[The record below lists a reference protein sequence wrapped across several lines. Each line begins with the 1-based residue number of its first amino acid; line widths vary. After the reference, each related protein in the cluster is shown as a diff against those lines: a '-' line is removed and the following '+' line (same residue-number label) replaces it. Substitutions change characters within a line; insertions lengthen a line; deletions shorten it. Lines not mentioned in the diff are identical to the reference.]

1 MIQGI
6 NLDLIKMVNKPTD
19 NTISKGTKEDK
30 SFKSVLDNEKNAIP
44 KKDVNE
50 VVDVMDEEVEEI
62 PENLMEQLSLII
74 SLLPSIVER
83 IQNDNNVPEVLLSN
97 INESINIE
105 NVVESINNT
114 FIKETNLFIDLGENL
129 IVNDKNN
136 LNDIQSILN
145 EFVRVLDED
154 VMPNLDN
161 KILQEDLSK
170 LKNEVEV
177 FNNILVSNI
186 TTLDEKSVVGLKNII
201 KEKINTDESSS
212 NTLVGKEIEDEVKTI
227 PVVEEE
233 ASDNSSEWSK
243 KSFDNEEKV
252 LNSILNDG
260 EDKKVTTKF
269 TLMNNN
275 VSSSNVE
282 KVEAPKVI
290 NRANM
295 VEDIVKS
302 VKYMDSNNIK
312 ELVVRINPKD
322 LGEVAIRVVQ
332 EDGIMKANLKASSKE
347 TYSILSQNL
356 GDIKRYLGEQNIK
369 IQQVDISLYED
380 TTYFKEDFQGQAFN
394 QERRESQSSN
404 KQMEVSSSLI
414 EEEFEENEVD
424 MLSNIN
430 ILA

>member
-19 NTISKGTKEDK
+19 NTLPKDVKEDK
-30 SFKSVLDNEKNAIP
+30 SFKSVLDNEKNNIT
-44 KKDVNE
+44 KKDVDE
-50 VVDVMDEEVEEI
+50 VIDVMDEEVEEI

-74 SLLPSIVER
+74 SLLPSIVEKL
-83 IQNDNNVPEVLLSN
+83 P
-97 INESINIE
+97 NESINSE
-105 NVVESINNT
+105 KVVESINNT
-114 FIKETNLFIDLGENL
+114 FIKETDFVIDLGENL

-136 LNDIQSILN
+136 LKDIQSILN

-154 VMPNLDN
+154 IMPNLDN
-161 KILQEDLSK
+161 QVLKEDLSK
-170 LKNEVEV
+170 FENEIEV
-177 FNNILVSNI
+177 FNNILSSNI
-186 TTLDEKSVVGLKNII
+186 PNSDEKSVVGLKSII
-201 KEKINTDESSS
+201 KEKINVAESNS
-212 NTLVGKEIEDEVKTI
+212 NIVVDKEIEDEVTHI

-233 ASDNSSEWSK
+233 ASDNGSEFSK

-252 LNSILNDG
+252 LNSIINDG

-269 TLMNNN
+269 TLMSNNI
-275 VSSSNVE
+275 SSSNVE
-282 KVEAPKVI
+282 KVEVPKVI

-302 VKYMDSNNIK
+302 VKYMTSNNIK

-322 LGEVAIRVVQ
+322 LGEVAIRIVQ

-380 TTYFKEDFQGQAFN
+380 TTYFKEEFQGQAFN
-394 QERRESQSSN
+394 QDRREKQPFN
-404 KQMEVSSSLI
+404 KEIEVNSSLI
-414 EEEFEENEVD
+414 EDEFEENEVD

-430 ILA
+430 MLA

>member
-1 MIQGI
+1 M
-6 NLDLIKMVNKPTD
+6 
-19 NTISKGTKEDK
+19 
-30 SFKSVLDNEKNAIP
+30 
-44 KKDVNE
+44 
-50 VVDVMDEEVEEI
+50 
-62 PENLMEQLSLII
+62 
-74 SLLPSIVER
+74 
-83 IQNDNNVPEVLLSN
+83 
-97 INESINIE
+97 
-105 NVVESINNT
+105 ESINNT

-161 KILQEDLSK
+161 KVLQEDLSK

-233 ASDNSSEWSK
+233 VSDNSSEWSK

-269 TLMNNN
+269 TLINNSI
-275 VSSSNVE
+275 SSRNIE
-282 KVEAPKVI
+282 KVDAPKVI

>member
-19 NTISKGTKEDK
+19 NTLPKDVKEDK
-30 SFKSVLDNEKNAIP
+30 SFKSVLDNEKNNIT
-44 KKDVNE
+44 KKDVDE
-50 VVDVMDEEVEEI
+50 VIDVMDEEVEEI

-74 SLLPSIVER
+74 SLLPSIVEKL
-83 IQNDNNVPEVLLSN
+83 P
-97 INESINIE
+97 NESINLE
-105 NVVESINNT
+105 KVVESINNT
-114 FIKETNLFIDLGENL
+114 FIKETDFVIDLGENL

-136 LNDIQSILN
+136 LKDIQSILN

-154 VMPNLDN
+154 IMPNLDN
-161 KILQEDLSK
+161 QVLKEDLSK
-170 LKNEVEV
+170 LENEIEV
-177 FNNILVSNI
+177 FNNILSSNI
-186 TTLDEKSVVGLKNII
+186 PNSDEKSVVGLKSII
-201 KEKINTDESSS
+201 KEKINVAESNS
-212 NTLVGKEIEDEVKTI
+212 NIVVDKEIEDEVTHI

-233 ASDNSSEWSK
+233 ASDNGSEFSK

-252 LNSILNDG
+252 LNSIINDG

-269 TLMNNN
+269 TLMSNNI
-275 VSSSNVE
+275 SSSNVE
-282 KVEAPKVI
+282 KVEVPKVI
-290 NRANM
+290 NRGNM
-295 VEDIVKS
+295 VEDIIKS
-302 VKYMDSNNIK
+302 VKYMTSNNIK

-322 LGEVAIRVVQ
+322 LGEVAIRIVQ

-380 TTYFKEDFQGQAFN
+380 TTYFKEEFQGQAFN
-394 QERRESQSSN
+394 QDRREKQPFN
-404 KQMEVSSSLI
+404 KEIEVNSSLI
-414 EEEFEENEVD
+414 EDEFEENEVD

-430 ILA
+430 MLA

>member
-19 NTISKGTKEDK
+19 NTISKGAKEDK
-30 SFKSVLDNEKNAIP
+30 SFKSVLDNEKNTIP
-44 KKDVNE
+44 KKEVNE
-50 VVDVMDEEVEEI
+50 VVDVIDEEVEEI

-74 SLLPSIVER
+74 SLLPSIVEK
-83 IQNDNNVPEVLLSN
+83 VPNEP
-97 INESINIE
+97 INLE

-114 FIKETNLFIDLGENL
+114 FIKETNLFIDLEKGLE
-129 IVNDKNN
+129 VSEKNN
-136 LNDIQSILN
+136 FKDIQSILN
-145 EFVRVLDED
+145 EFVRVLDEE

-161 KILQEDLSK
+161 QVLQEDVSR

-177 FNNILVSNI
+177 FNNILSSNI
-186 TTLDEKSVVGLKNII
+186 PTLDEKSVVGLKNII
-201 KEKINTDESSS
+201 KEKINTDENNS
-212 NTLVGKEIEDEVKTI
+212 NILVGKEIKEEVSPI
-227 PVVEEE
+227 PVMGEEI
-233 ASDNSSEWSK
+233 SGNSSEWSK
-243 KSFDNEEKV
+243 ESFDNEEKV
-252 LNSILNDG
+252 LHSILNDG
-260 EDKKVTTKF
+260 EDNKVTTKF

-275 VSSSNVE
+275 ISSRNIE
-282 KVEAPKVI
+282 KVDAPKVI

-302 VKYMDSNNIK
+302 VKYMNSNNIK

-322 LGEVAIRVVQ
+322 LGEVAIRVIQ

-380 TTYFKEDFQGQAFN
+380 TTYFKEEFQGQAFN
-394 QERRESQSSN
+394 QERRENQSAN
-404 KQMEVSSSLI
+404 KQIEVNSSLI

-430 ILA
+430 MLA

>member
-19 NTISKGTKEDK
+19 NTLPKDVKEDK
-30 SFKSVLDNEKNAIP
+30 SFKSVLDNEKNNIT
-44 KKDVNE
+44 KKDVDE
-50 VVDVMDEEVEEI
+50 VIDVMDEEVEEI

-74 SLLPSIVER
+74 SLLPSIVEKLP
-83 IQNDNNVPEVLLSN
+83 NET
-97 INESINIE
+97 INSEK
-105 NVVESINNT
+105 VVESINNT
-114 FIKETNLFIDLGENL
+114 FIKETDFVIDLGENL

-136 LNDIQSILN
+136 LKDIQSILN
-145 EFVRVLDED
+145 EFVRVLDEYI
-154 VMPNLDN
+154 MPNLDN
-161 KILQEDLSK
+161 QVLKEDLSK
-170 LKNEVEV
+170 LENEIEV
-177 FNNILVSNI
+177 FNNILSSNI
-186 TTLDEKSVVGLKNII
+186 PNSDEKSVVGLKSII
-201 KEKINTDESSS
+201 KEKINVAESNS
-212 NTLVGKEIEDEVKTI
+212 NIVVDKEIEDEVTHI

-233 ASDNSSEWSK
+233 ASDNGSEFSK

-252 LNSILNDG
+252 LNSIINDG

-269 TLMNNN
+269 TLMSNNI
-275 VSSSNVE
+275 SSSNVE
-282 KVEAPKVI
+282 KVEVPKVI
-290 NRANM
+290 NRGNM

-302 VKYMDSNNIK
+302 VKYMTSNNIK

-322 LGEVAIRVVQ
+322 LGEVAIRIVQ

-380 TTYFKEDFQGQAFN
+380 TTYFKEEFQGQAFN
-394 QERRESQSSN
+394 QDRREKQPFN
-404 KQMEVSSSLI
+404 KEIEVNSSLI
-414 EEEFEENEVD
+414 EDEFEENEVD

-430 ILA
+430 MLA

>member
-19 NTISKGTKEDK
+19 NTISKDAKEDK
-30 SFKSVLDNEKNAIP
+30 SFKNVLDNEKNTIP
-44 KKDVNE
+44 KKEVNE
-50 VVDVMDEEVEEI
+50 VVDIKDEEVEEI

-74 SLLPSIVER
+74 SLLPSIIEK
-83 IQNDNNVPEVLLSN
+83 VP
-97 INESINIE
+97 NESINLD
-105 NVVESINNT
+105 NVVKLINNT
-114 FIKETNLFIDLGENL
+114 FIKETNLFIDLKEGLVLSEK
-129 IVNDKNN
+129 NDCK
-136 LNDIQSILN
+136 DIQSILN
-145 EFVRVLDED
+145 EFVCVLDED

-161 KILQEDLSK
+161 DVLKEDLSK

-177 FNNILVSNI
+177 FNNILSSNI
-186 TTLDEKSVVGLKNII
+186 PTLDEKRVVGLKSII
-201 KEKINTDESSS
+201 KEKISTAESNS
-212 NTLVGKEIEDEVKTI
+212 NIVVDKEIEDEVTTT

-233 ASDNSSEWSK
+233 TSDNSSEWSK
-243 KSFDNEEKV
+243 NSFDNEEKV

-260 EDKKVTTKF
+260 EDNKVTTKF
-269 TLMNNN
+269 TLINNSI
-275 VSSSNVE
+275 SSRNIE
-282 KVEAPKVI
+282 KVDAPKVI

-302 VKYMDSNNIK
+302 VKYMNSNNIK
-312 ELVVRINPKD
+312 ELVVRINPKE
-322 LGEVAIRVVQ
+322 LGEVAIRVIQ

-380 TTYFKEDFQGQAFN
+380 TTYFKEEFQGQDFN
-394 QERRESQSSN
+394 QERRENQASN
-404 KQMEVSSSLI
+404 KQMEVNMHLI

-430 ILA
+430 MLA

>member
-19 NTISKGTKEDK
+19 NTISKDAKEDK
-30 SFKSVLDNEKNAIP
+30 SFKNVLDNEKNNIT
-44 KKDVNE
+44 KKDVDE
-50 VVDVMDEEVEEI
+50 VIDVMDEEVEEI

-74 SLLPSIVER
+74 SLLPSIIEK
-83 IQNDNNVPEVLLSN
+83 VP
-97 INESINIE
+97 NESINLD
-105 NVVESINNT
+105 NVVKLINNT
-114 FIKETNLFIDLGENL
+114 FIKETNLFIDLKEGLALSEK
-129 IVNDKNN
+129 NDFK
-136 LNDIQSILN
+136 DIQSILN
-145 EFVRVLDED
+145 EFVCVLDED

-161 KILQEDLSK
+161 DVLKEDLSK
-170 LKNEVEV
+170 LENEVEV
-177 FNNILVSNI
+177 FNNILSSNI
-186 TTLDEKSVVGLKNII
+186 PTLDEKRVVGLKSII
-201 KEKINTDESSS
+201 KEKISTAEINS
-212 NTLVGKEIEDEVKTI
+212 NIVVDKEIEDEVTTT

-233 ASDNSSEWSK
+233 TSDNSSEWSK
-243 KSFDNEEKV
+243 NSFDNEEKV

-260 EDKKVTTKF
+260 EDNKVTTKF
-269 TLMNNN
+269 TLINNSI
-275 VSSSNVE
+275 SSRNIE
-282 KVEAPKVI
+282 KVDAPKVI

-302 VKYMDSNNIK
+302 VKYMNSNNIK
-312 ELVVRINPKD
+312 ELVVRINPKE
-322 LGEVAIRVVQ
+322 LGEVAIRVIQ

-380 TTYFKEDFQGQAFN
+380 TTYFKEEFQGQAFN
-394 QERRESQSSN
+394 QERRENQASN
-404 KQMEVSSSLI
+404 KQMEVNMHLI

-430 ILA
+430 MLA

>member
-6 NLDLIKMVNKPTD
+6 NLDLIKMVNKQTD
-19 NTISKGTKEDK
+19 NTISKDAKEDK
-30 SFKSVLDNEKNAIP
+30 SFKNVLDNEKNTIP
-44 KKDVNE
+44 KKEVNE
-50 VVDVMDEEVEEI
+50 VVDIKDEEVEEI

-74 SLLPSIVER
+74 SLLPSIIEK
-83 IQNDNNVPEVLLSN
+83 VP
-97 INESINIE
+97 NESINLD
-105 NVVESINNT
+105 NVVKLINNT
-114 FIKETNLFIDLGENL
+114 FIKETNLFIDLKEGLVLSEK
-129 IVNDKNN
+129 NDCK
-136 LNDIQSILN
+136 DIQSILN
-145 EFVRVLDED
+145 EFVCVLDED

-161 KILQEDLSK
+161 DVLKEDLSK

-177 FNNILVSNI
+177 FNNILSSNI
-186 TTLDEKSVVGLKNII
+186 PTLDEKRVVGLKSII
-201 KEKINTDESSS
+201 KEKISTAEINS
-212 NTLVGKEIEDEVKTI
+212 NIVVDKEIEDEVTTT

-233 ASDNSSEWSK
+233 TSDNSSEWSK

-252 LNSILNDG
+252 LNSILNDE
-260 EDKKVTTKF
+260 EDNKVTTKF
-269 TLMNNN
+269 TLINNN
-275 VSSSNVE
+275 ISSRNIE
-282 KVEAPKVI
+282 KVDAPKVI

-302 VKYMDSNNIK
+302 VKYMNSNNIK
-312 ELVVRINPKD
+312 ELVVRINPKE
-322 LGEVAIRVVQ
+322 LGEVAIRVIQ

-380 TTYFKEDFQGQAFN
+380 TTYFKEEFQGQAFN
-394 QERRESQSSN
+394 QERREKQPFN
-404 KQMEVSSSLI
+404 KEIEVNSSLI

-430 ILA
+430 MLA

>member
-161 KILQEDLSK
+161 KVLQEDLSK

-233 ASDNSSEWSK
+233 VSDNSSEWSK

>member
-6 NLDLIKMVNKPTD
+6 NLDLIKRVNKPTD
-19 NTISKGTKEDK
+19 NTLPKDVKEDK
-30 SFKSVLDNEKNAIP
+30 SFKSVLDNEKNNIT
-44 KKDVNE
+44 KKDVDE
-50 VVDVMDEEVEEI
+50 VIDVMDEEVEEI

-74 SLLPSIVER
+74 SLLPSIVEKL
-83 IQNDNNVPEVLLSN
+83 P
-97 INESINIE
+97 NESINSE
-105 NVVESINNT
+105 KVVESINNT
-114 FIKETNLFIDLGENL
+114 FIKETDFVIDLGENL

-136 LNDIQSILN
+136 LKDIQSILN

-154 VMPNLDN
+154 IMPNLDN
-161 KILQEDLSK
+161 QVLKEDLSK
-170 LKNEVEV
+170 LENEIEV
-177 FNNILVSNI
+177 FNNILSSNI
-186 TTLDEKSVVGLKNII
+186 PNSDEKSVVGLKSII
-201 KEKINTDESSS
+201 KEKINVAESNS
-212 NTLVGKEIEDEVKTI
+212 NIVVDKEIEDEVTHI

-233 ASDNSSEWSK
+233 ASDNGSEFSK

-252 LNSILNDG
+252 LNSIINDG

-269 TLMNNN
+269 TLMSNNI
-275 VSSSNVE
+275 SSSNVE
-282 KVEAPKVI
+282 KVEVPKVI
-290 NRANM
+290 NRGNM

-302 VKYMDSNNIK
+302 VKYMTSNNIK

-322 LGEVAIRVVQ
+322 LGEVAIRIVQ

-380 TTYFKEDFQGQAFN
+380 TTYFKEEFRGQAFN
-394 QERRESQSSN
+394 QDRREKQPFN
-404 KQMEVSSSLI
+404 KEIEVNSSLI
-414 EEEFEENEVD
+414 EDEFEENEVD

-430 ILA
+430 MLA

>member
-161 KILQEDLSK
+161 KVLQEDLSK

-233 ASDNSSEWSK
+233 VSDNSSEWSK

-312 ELVVRINPKD
+312 
-322 LGEVAIRVVQ
+322 
-332 EDGIMKANLKASSKE
+332 
-347 TYSILSQNL
+347 
-356 GDIKRYLGEQNIK
+356 
-369 IQQVDISLYED
+369 SLW
-380 TTYFKEDFQGQAFN
+380 
-394 QERRESQSSN
+394 
-404 KQMEVSSSLI
+404 
-414 EEEFEENEVD
+414 
-424 MLSNIN
+424 
-430 ILA
+430 

>member
-19 NTISKGTKEDK
+19 NTLPKDVKEDK
-30 SFKSVLDNEKNAIP
+30 SFKSVLDNEKNNIT
-44 KKDVNE
+44 KKDVDE
-50 VVDVMDEEVEEI
+50 VIDVMDEEVEEI

-74 SLLPSIVER
+74 SLLPSIVEK
-83 IQNDNNVPEVLLSN
+83 LT
-97 INESINIE
+97 NESINSE
-105 NVVESINNT
+105 KVVESINNT
-114 FIKETNLFIDLGENL
+114 FIKETDFVIDLGENL

-136 LNDIQSILN
+136 LKDIQSILN

-154 VMPNLDN
+154 IMPNLDN
-161 KILQEDLSK
+161 QVLKEDLSK
-170 LKNEVEV
+170 LENEIEV
-177 FNNILVSNI
+177 FNNILSSNI
-186 TTLDEKSVVGLKNII
+186 PNSDEKSVVGLKSII
-201 KEKINTDESSS
+201 KEKINVAESNS
-212 NTLVGKEIEDEVKTI
+212 NIVVDKEIEDEVTHI

-233 ASDNSSEWSK
+233 ASDNGSEFSK

-252 LNSILNDG
+252 LNSIINDG

-269 TLMNNN
+269 TLMSNNI
-275 VSSSNVE
+275 SSSNVE
-282 KVEAPKVI
+282 KVEVPKVI
-290 NRANM
+290 NRGNM

-302 VKYMDSNNIK
+302 VKYMTSNNIK

-322 LGEVAIRVVQ
+322 LGEVAIRIVQ

-380 TTYFKEDFQGQAFN
+380 TTYFKEEFQGQAFN
-394 QERRESQSSN
+394 QDRREKQPFN
-404 KQMEVSSSLI
+404 KEIEVNSSLI
-414 EEEFEENEVD
+414 EDEFEENEVD

-430 ILA
+430 MLA

>member
-19 NTISKGTKEDK
+19 NTLPKDVKEDK
-30 SFKSVLDNEKNAIP
+30 SFKSVLDNEKNNIT
-44 KKDVNE
+44 KKDVDE
-50 VVDVMDEEVEEI
+50 VIDVMDEEVEEI

-74 SLLPSIVER
+74 SLLPSIVEKL
-83 IQNDNNVPEVLLSN
+83 P
-97 INESINIE
+97 NESINSE
-105 NVVESINNT
+105 KVVESINNT
-114 FIKETNLFIDLGENL
+114 FIKETDFVIDLGENL

-136 LNDIQSILN
+136 LKDIQSILN

-154 VMPNLDN
+154 IMPNLDN
-161 KILQEDLSK
+161 QVLKEDLSK
-170 LKNEVEV
+170 LENEIEV
-177 FNNILVSNI
+177 FNNILSSNI
-186 TTLDEKSVVGLKNII
+186 PNSDEKSVVGLKSII
-201 KEKINTDESSS
+201 KEKINVAESNS
-212 NTLVGKEIEDEVKTI
+212 NIVVDKEIEDEVTHI

-233 ASDNSSEWSK
+233 ASDNGSEFSK

-252 LNSILNDG
+252 LNSIINDG

-269 TLMNNN
+269 TLMSNNI
-275 VSSSNVE
+275 SSSNVE
-282 KVEAPKVI
+282 KVEVPKVI
-290 NRANM
+290 NRGNM

-302 VKYMDSNNIK
+302 VKYMTSNNIK

-322 LGEVAIRVVQ
+322 LGEVAIRIVQ

-380 TTYFKEDFQGQAFN
+380 TTYFKEEFQGQAFN
-394 QERRESQSSN
+394 QDRREKQPFN
-404 KQMEVSSSLI
+404 KEIEVNSSLI
-414 EEEFEENEVD
+414 EDEFEENEVD

-430 ILA
+430 MLA

>member
-19 NTISKGTKEDK
+19 NTISKDAKEDK
-30 SFKSVLDNEKNAIP
+30 SFKNVLDNEKNTIP
-44 KKDVNE
+44 KKEVNE
-50 VVDVMDEEVEEI
+50 VVDIKDEEVEEI

-74 SLLPSIVER
+74 SLLTSIIEK
-83 IQNDNNVPEVLLSN
+83 VP
-97 INESINIE
+97 NESINLD
-105 NVVESINNT
+105 NVVKLINNT
-114 FIKETNLFIDLGENL
+114 FIKETNLFIDLKEGLVLSEK
-129 IVNDKNN
+129 NDFK
-136 LNDIQSILN
+136 DIQSILN
-145 EFVRVLDED
+145 EFVFVLDED

-161 KILQEDLSK
+161 DVLKEDLSK

-177 FNNILVSNI
+177 FNNILSSNI
-186 TTLDEKSVVGLKNII
+186 PTLDEKRVVGLKSII
-201 KEKINTDESSS
+201 KEKISTAEINS
-212 NTLVGKEIEDEVKTI
+212 NIVVDKEIEDEVTTT

-233 ASDNSSEWSK
+233 TSDNSSEWSK
-243 KSFDNEEKV
+243 NSFDNEEKV
-252 LNSILNDG
+252 LNSILNDE
-260 EDKKVTTKF
+260 EDNKVTTKF
-269 TLMNNN
+269 TLINNN
-275 VSSSNVE
+275 ISSRNIE
-282 KVEAPKVI
+282 KVDAPKVI

-302 VKYMDSNNIK
+302 VKYMNSNNIK
-312 ELVVRINPKD
+312 ELVVRINPKE
-322 LGEVAIRVVQ
+322 LGEVAIRVIQ

-380 TTYFKEDFQGQAFN
+380 TTYFKEEFQGQAFN
-394 QERRESQSSN
+394 QERREKQPFN
-404 KQMEVSSSLI
+404 KEIEVNSSLI

-430 ILA
+430 MLA

>member
-19 NTISKGTKEDK
+19 NTLPKDVKEDK
-30 SFKSVLDNEKNAIP
+30 SFKSVLDNEKNNII
-44 KKDVNE
+44 KKDVDE
-50 VVDVMDEEVEEI
+50 VIDVMDEEVEEI

-74 SLLPSIVER
+74 SLLPSIVEKL
-83 IQNDNNVPEVLLSN
+83 P
-97 INESINIE
+97 NESINSE
-105 NVVESINNT
+105 KVVESINNT
-114 FIKETNLFIDLGENL
+114 FIKETDFVIDLGENL

-136 LNDIQSILN
+136 LKDIQSILN

-154 VMPNLDN
+154 IMPNLDN
-161 KILQEDLSK
+161 QVLKEDLSK
-170 LKNEVEV
+170 LENEIEV
-177 FNNILVSNI
+177 FNNILSSNI
-186 TTLDEKSVVGLKNII
+186 PNSDEKSVVGLKSII
-201 KEKINTDESSS
+201 KEKINVAESNS
-212 NTLVGKEIEDEVKTI
+212 NIVVDKEIGDEVTHI

-233 ASDNSSEWSK
+233 ASDNGSEFSK

-252 LNSILNDG
+252 LNSIINDG

-269 TLMNNN
+269 TLMSNNI
-275 VSSSNVE
+275 SSSNVE
-282 KVEAPKVI
+282 KVEVPKVI

-302 VKYMDSNNIK
+302 VKYMTSNNIK

-322 LGEVAIRVVQ
+322 LGEVAIRIVQ

-380 TTYFKEDFQGQAFN
+380 TTYFKEEFQGQAFN
-394 QERRESQSSN
+394 QDRREKQPFN
-404 KQMEVSSSLI
+404 KEIEVNSSLI
-414 EEEFEENEVD
+414 EDEFEENEVD

-430 ILA
+430 MLA

>member
-19 NTISKGTKEDK
+19 NTLPKDVKEDK
-30 SFKSVLDNEKNAIP
+30 SFKSVLDNEKNSIT
-44 KKDVNE
+44 KKDVDE
-50 VVDVMDEEVEEI
+50 VIDVMDEEVEEI

-74 SLLPSIVER
+74 SLLPSIVEKL
-83 IQNDNNVPEVLLSN
+83 P
-97 INESINIE
+97 NESINSE
-105 NVVESINNT
+105 KVVESVNNT
-114 FIKETNLFIDLGENL
+114 FIKETDFVIDLGENL

-136 LNDIQSILN
+136 LKDIQSILN

-154 VMPNLDN
+154 IMPNLDN
-161 KILQEDLSK
+161 QVLKEDLSK
-170 LKNEVEV
+170 LENEIEV
-177 FNNILVSNI
+177 FNNILSSNI
-186 TTLDEKSVVGLKNII
+186 PNSDEKSVVGLKSII
-201 KEKINTDESSS
+201 KEKINVAESNS
-212 NTLVGKEIEDEVKTI
+212 NIVVDKEIEDEVTHI

-233 ASDNSSEWSK
+233 ASDNGSEFSK

-252 LNSILNDG
+252 LNSIINDG

-269 TLMNNN
+269 TLMSNNI
-275 VSSSNVE
+275 SSSNVE
-282 KVEAPKVI
+282 KVEVPKVI

-302 VKYMDSNNIK
+302 VKYMTSNNIK

-322 LGEVAIRVVQ
+322 LGEVAIRIVQ

-380 TTYFKEDFQGQAFN
+380 TTYFKEEFQGQAFN
-394 QERRESQSSN
+394 QDRREKQPFN
-404 KQMEVSSSLI
+404 KEIEVNSSLI
-414 EEEFEENEVD
+414 EDEFEENEVD

-430 ILA
+430 MLA

>member
-19 NTISKGTKEDK
+19 NTVSKDVKEDK
-30 SFKSVLDNEKNAIP
+30 SFKSVLDNEKNNIT
-44 KKDVNE
+44 KKDVDE
-50 VVDVMDEEVEEI
+50 VIEVIDEEVEEI

-74 SLLPSIVER
+74 SLLPSIVEKL
-83 IQNDNNVPEVLLSN
+83 P
-97 INESINIE
+97 NESMNLE
-105 NVVESINNT
+105 NVVESINNI
-114 FIKETNLFIDLGENL
+114 FIKETDFVIDLGENL

-136 LNDIQSILN
+136 LKDIQSILN

-154 VMPNLDN
+154 IMPNLEN
-161 KILQEDLSK
+161 QVLKEDLSK
-170 LKNEVEV
+170 LENEIEV
-177 FNNILVSNI
+177 FNNILSSNI
-186 TTLDEKSVVGLKNII
+186 TTLDEKSVVGLKSII
-201 KEKINTDESSS
+201 KEKINTAESNS
-212 NTLVGKEIEDEVKTI
+212 NIVVDKEIEDEVTTI

-233 ASDNSSEWSK
+233 ASDNGSEWSN

-275 VSSSNVE
+275 ISSRNVE
-282 KVEAPKVI
+282 KVDAPKVI
-290 NRANM
+290 NRINM

-302 VKYMDSNNIK
+302 VKYMTSNNIK

-322 LGEVAIRVVQ
+322 LGEVAIRIVQ

-380 TTYFKEDFQGQAFN
+380 TTYFKEEFQGQAFN
-394 QERRESQSSN
+394 QDRREKQSFN
-404 KQMEVSSSLI
+404 KEIEVNSSLI
-414 EEEFEENEVD
+414 EDEFEENEVD

-430 ILA
+430 MLA

>member
-19 NTISKGTKEDK
+19 NTLPKDVKEDK
-30 SFKSVLDNEKNAIP
+30 SFKSVLDNEKNNIT
-44 KKDVNE
+44 KKDVDE
-50 VVDVMDEEVEEI
+50 VIDVMDEEVEEI

-74 SLLPSIVER
+74 SLLPSIVEKL
-83 IQNDNNVPEVLLSN
+83 P
-97 INESINIE
+97 NESINSE
-105 NVVESINNT
+105 KVVESINNT
-114 FIKETNLFIDLGENL
+114 FIKETDFVIDLGENL

-136 LNDIQSILN
+136 LKDIQSILN

-154 VMPNLDN
+154 IMPNLDN
-161 KILQEDLSK
+161 QVLKEDLSK
-170 LKNEVEV
+170 LENEIEV
-177 FNNILVSNI
+177 FNNILSSNI
-186 TTLDEKSVVGLKNII
+186 PNSDEKSVVGLKSII
-201 KEKINTDESSS
+201 KEKINAAESNS
-212 NTLVGKEIEDEVKTI
+212 NIVVYKEIEDEVTHI

-233 ASDNSSEWSK
+233 ASDNGSEFSK

-252 LNSILNDG
+252 LNSIINDG

-269 TLMNNN
+269 TLMSNNI
-275 VSSSNVE
+275 SSSNVE
-282 KVEAPKVI
+282 KVDVPKVI

-302 VKYMDSNNIK
+302 VKYMTSNNIK

-322 LGEVAIRVVQ
+322 LGEVAIRIVQ

-380 TTYFKEDFQGQAFN
+380 TTYFKEEFQGQAFN
-394 QERRESQSSN
+394 QDRREKQPFN
-404 KQMEVSSSLI
+404 KEIEVNSSLI
-414 EEEFEENEVD
+414 EDEFEENEVD

-430 ILA
+430 MLA

>member
-19 NTISKGTKEDK
+19 NTLPKDVKEDK
-30 SFKSVLDNEKNAIP
+30 SFKSVLDNEKNNII
-44 KKDVNE
+44 KKDVDE
-50 VVDVMDEEVEEI
+50 VIDVMDEEVEEI

-74 SLLPSIVER
+74 SLLPSIVEKL
-83 IQNDNNVPEVLLSN
+83 P
-97 INESINIE
+97 NESINSE
-105 NVVESINNT
+105 KVVESINNT
-114 FIKETNLFIDLGENL
+114 FIKETDFVIDLGENL

-136 LNDIQSILN
+136 LKDIQSILN

-154 VMPNLDN
+154 IMPNLDN
-161 KILQEDLSK
+161 QVLKEDLSK
-170 LKNEVEV
+170 LENEIEV
-177 FNNILVSNI
+177 FNNILSSNI
-186 TTLDEKSVVGLKNII
+186 PNSDEKGVVGLKSII
-201 KEKINTDESSS
+201 KEKINVAESNS
-212 NTLVGKEIEDEVKTI
+212 NIVVDKEIEDEVTHI

-233 ASDNSSEWSK
+233 ASDNGSEFSK

-252 LNSILNDG
+252 LNSIINDG

-269 TLMNNN
+269 TLMSNNI
-275 VSSSNVE
+275 SSSNVE
-282 KVEAPKVI
+282 KVEVPKVI

-302 VKYMDSNNIK
+302 VKYMTSNNIK

-322 LGEVAIRVVQ
+322 LGEVAIRIVQ

-380 TTYFKEDFQGQAFN
+380 TTYFKEEFQGQAFN
-394 QERRESQSSN
+394 QDRREKQPFN
-404 KQMEVSSSLI
+404 KEIEVNSSLI
-414 EEEFEENEVD
+414 EDEFEENEVD

-430 ILA
+430 MLA

>member
-19 NTISKGTKEDK
+19 NTVSKDVKEDK
-30 SFKSVLDNEKNAIP
+30 SFKSVLDNEKNNIT
-44 KKDVNE
+44 KKDVDE
-50 VVDVMDEEVEEI
+50 VIEVIDEEVEEI

-74 SLLPSIVER
+74 SLLPSIVEKL
-83 IQNDNNVPEVLLSN
+83 P
-97 INESINIE
+97 NESMNLE
-105 NVVESINNT
+105 NVVESINNI
-114 FIKETNLFIDLGENL
+114 FIKETDFVIDLGENL

-136 LNDIQSILN
+136 LKDIQSILN

-154 VMPNLDN
+154 IMPNLEN
-161 KILQEDLSK
+161 QVLKEDLSK
-170 LKNEVEV
+170 LENEIEV
-177 FNNILVSNI
+177 FNNILSSNI
-186 TTLDEKSVVGLKNII
+186 TTLDEKSVVGLKSII
-201 KEKINTDESSS
+201 KEKINTAESNS
-212 NTLVGKEIEDEVKTI
+212 NIVVDKEIEDEVTTI

-233 ASDNSSEWSK
+233 ASDNGSEWSN

-275 VSSSNVE
+275 ISSRNIE
-282 KVEAPKVI
+282 KVDAPKVI
-290 NRANM
+290 NRINM

-302 VKYMDSNNIK
+302 VKYMTSNNIK

-322 LGEVAIRVVQ
+322 LGEVAIRIVQ

-380 TTYFKEDFQGQAFN
+380 TTYFKEEFQGQAFN
-394 QERRESQSSN
+394 QDRREKQSFN
-404 KQMEVSSSLI
+404 KEIEVNSSLI
-414 EEEFEENEVD
+414 EDEFEENEVD

-430 ILA
+430 MLA

>member
-6 NLDLIKMVNKPTD
+6 NLDLIKRVNKPTD
-19 NTISKGTKEDK
+19 NTLPKDVKEDK
-30 SFKSVLDNEKNAIP
+30 SFKSVLDNEKNNIT
-44 KKDVNE
+44 KKDVDE
-50 VVDVMDEEVEEI
+50 VIDVMDEEVEEI

-74 SLLPSIVER
+74 SLLPSIVEKL
-83 IQNDNNVPEVLLSN
+83 P
-97 INESINIE
+97 NESINLE
-105 NVVESINNT
+105 KVVESINNT
-114 FIKETNLFIDLGENL
+114 FIKETDFVIDLGENL

-136 LNDIQSILN
+136 LKDIQSILN

-154 VMPNLDN
+154 IMPNLDN
-161 KILQEDLSK
+161 QVLKEDLSK
-170 LKNEVEV
+170 LENEIEV
-177 FNNILVSNI
+177 FNNILSSNI
-186 TTLDEKSVVGLKNII
+186 PNSDEKSVVGLKSII
-201 KEKINTDESSS
+201 KEKINVAESNS
-212 NTLVGKEIEDEVKTI
+212 NIVVDKEIEDEVTHI

-233 ASDNSSEWSK
+233 ASDNGSEFSK

-252 LNSILNDG
+252 LNSIINDG

-269 TLMNNN
+269 TLMSNNI
-275 VSSSNVE
+275 SSSNVE
-282 KVEAPKVI
+282 KVEVPKVI
-290 NRANM
+290 NRGNM

-302 VKYMDSNNIK
+302 VKYMTSNNIK

-322 LGEVAIRVVQ
+322 LGEVAIRIVQ

-380 TTYFKEDFQGQAFN
+380 TTYFKEEFQGQAFN
-394 QERRESQSSN
+394 QDRREKQPFN
-404 KQMEVSSSLI
+404 KEIEVNSSLI
-414 EEEFEENEVD
+414 EDEFEENEVD

-430 ILA
+430 MLA

>member
-1 MIQGI
+1 MRQGI

-19 NTISKGTKEDK
+19 NTLPKDVKEDK
-30 SFKSVLDNEKNAIP
+30 SFKSVLDNEKNNIT
-44 KKDVNE
+44 KKDVDE
-50 VVDVMDEEVEEI
+50 VIDVMDEEVEEI

-74 SLLPSIVER
+74 SLLPSIVEKL
-83 IQNDNNVPEVLLSN
+83 P
-97 INESINIE
+97 NESINSE
-105 NVVESINNT
+105 KVVESINNT
-114 FIKETNLFIDLGENL
+114 FIKETDFVIDLGENL

-136 LNDIQSILN
+136 LKDIQSILN

-154 VMPNLDN
+154 IMPNLDN
-161 KILQEDLSK
+161 QVLKEDLSK
-170 LKNEVEV
+170 LENEIEV
-177 FNNILVSNI
+177 FNNILSSNI
-186 TTLDEKSVVGLKNII
+186 PNSDEKSVVGLKSII
-201 KEKINTDESSS
+201 KEKINVAESNS
-212 NTLVGKEIEDEVKTI
+212 NIVVDKEIEDEVTHI

-233 ASDNSSEWSK
+233 ASDNGSEFSK

-252 LNSILNDG
+252 LNSIINDG

-269 TLMNNN
+269 TLMSNNI
-275 VSSSNVE
+275 SSSNVE
-282 KVEAPKVI
+282 KVEVPKVI
-290 NRANM
+290 NRGNM

-302 VKYMDSNNIK
+302 VKYMTSNNIK

-322 LGEVAIRVVQ
+322 LGEVAIRIVQ

-380 TTYFKEDFQGQAFN
+380 TTYFKEEFQGQAFN
-394 QERRESQSSN
+394 QDRREKQPFN
-404 KQMEVSSSLI
+404 KEIEVNSSLI
-414 EEEFEENEVD
+414 EDEFEENEVD

-430 ILA
+430 MLA

>member
-161 KILQEDLSK
+161 KVLQEDLSK

-212 NTLVGKEIEDEVKTI
+212 NTLVGKEIEHEVKTI

-233 ASDNSSEWSK
+233 VSDNSSEWSK

>member
-19 NTISKGTKEDK
+19 NTISKGAKEDK
-30 SFKSVLDNEKNAIP
+30 SFKSVLDNEKNTIP
-44 KKDVNE
+44 KKEVNE
-50 VVDVMDEEVEEI
+50 VVDVIDEEVEEI

-74 SLLPSIVER
+74 SLLPSIVEK
-83 IQNDNNVPEVLLSN
+83 VPNEP
-97 INESINIE
+97 INLE

-114 FIKETNLFIDLGENL
+114 FIKETNLFIDLEKGLE
-129 IVNDKNN
+129 VSEKNN
-136 LNDIQSILN
+136 FKDIQSILN
-145 EFVRVLDED
+145 EFVRVLDEE

-161 KILQEDLSK
+161 QVLQEDVSR

-177 FNNILVSNI
+177 FNNILSSNI
-186 TTLDEKSVVGLKNII
+186 PTLDEKSVVGLKNII
-201 KEKINTDESSS
+201 KEKINTDENNS
-212 NTLVGKEIEDEVKTI
+212 NILVGKEIEEEVNPI
-227 PVVEEE
+227 PVMEEE
-233 ASDNSSEWSK
+233 TSGNSSEWSK
-243 KSFDNEEKV
+243 ESFDNEEKV
-252 LNSILNDG
+252 LHSILNDG
-260 EDKKVTTKF
+260 EDNKVTTKF

-275 VSSSNVE
+275 ISSRSIE
-282 KVEAPKVI
+282 KVDAPKVI

-302 VKYMDSNNIK
+302 VKYMNSNNIK

-322 LGEVAIRVVQ
+322 LGEVAIRVIQ

-380 TTYFKEDFQGQAFN
+380 TTYFKEEFQGQAFN
-394 QERRESQSSN
+394 QERRENQSAN
-404 KQMEVSSSLI
+404 KQIEVNSSLI

-430 ILA
+430 MLA

>member
-19 NTISKGTKEDK
+19 NTLPKDVKEDK
-30 SFKSVLDNEKNAIP
+30 SFKSVLDNEKNNIT
-44 KKDVNE
+44 KKDVDE
-50 VVDVMDEEVEEI
+50 VIDVMDEEVEEI

-74 SLLPSIVER
+74 SLLPSIVEKL
-83 IQNDNNVPEVLLSN
+83 P
-97 INESINIE
+97 NESINSE
-105 NVVESINNT
+105 KVVESINNT
-114 FIKETNLFIDLGENL
+114 FIKETDFVIDLGENL

-136 LNDIQSILN
+136 LKDIKSILN

-154 VMPNLDN
+154 IMPNLDN
-161 KILQEDLSK
+161 QVLKEDLSK
-170 LKNEVEV
+170 LENEIEV
-177 FNNILVSNI
+177 FNNILSSNI
-186 TTLDEKSVVGLKNII
+186 PNSDEKSVVGLKSII
-201 KEKINTDESSS
+201 KEKINVAESNS
-212 NTLVGKEIEDEVKTI
+212 NIVVDKEIEDEVTHI

-233 ASDNSSEWSK
+233 ASDNGSEFSK

-252 LNSILNDG
+252 LNSIINDG

-269 TLMNNN
+269 TLMSNNI
-275 VSSSNVE
+275 SSSNVE
-282 KVEAPKVI
+282 KVEVPKVI
-290 NRANM
+290 NRGNM

-302 VKYMDSNNIK
+302 VKYMTSNNIK

-322 LGEVAIRVVQ
+322 LGEVAIRIVQ

-380 TTYFKEDFQGQAFN
+380 TTYFKEEFQGQAFN
-394 QERRESQSSN
+394 QDRREKQPFN
-404 KQMEVSSSLI
+404 KEIEVNSSLI
-414 EEEFEENEVD
+414 EDEFEENEVD

-430 ILA
+430 MLA

>member
-19 NTISKGTKEDK
+19 NTISKDAKEDK
-30 SFKSVLDNEKNAIP
+30 SFKNVLDNEKNNIT
-44 KKDVNE
+44 KKDVDE
-50 VVDVMDEEVEEI
+50 VIDVMDEEVEEI

-74 SLLPSIVER
+74 SLLPSIIEK
-83 IQNDNNVPEVLLSN
+83 VP
-97 INESINIE
+97 NESINLD
-105 NVVESINNT
+105 NVVKLINNT
-114 FIKETNLFIDLGENL
+114 FIKETNLFMDLKEGLALSEK
-129 IVNDKNN
+129 NDFK
-136 LNDIQSILN
+136 DIQSILN
-145 EFVRVLDED
+145 EFVCVLDED

-161 KILQEDLSK
+161 DVLKEDLSK
-170 LKNEVEV
+170 LENEVEV
-177 FNNILVSNI
+177 FNNILSSNI
-186 TTLDEKSVVGLKNII
+186 PTLDEKRVVGLKSII
-201 KEKINTDESSS
+201 KEKISTAEINS
-212 NTLVGKEIEDEVKTI
+212 NIVVDKEIEDEVTTT

-233 ASDNSSEWSK
+233 TSDNSSEWSK
-243 KSFDNEEKV
+243 NSFDNEEKV

-260 EDKKVTTKF
+260 EDNKVTTKF

-275 VSSSNVE
+275 ISSRSIE
-282 KVEAPKVI
+282 KVDAPKVI

-302 VKYMDSNNIK
+302 VKYMNSNNIK
-312 ELVVRINPKD
+312 ELVVRINPKE

-380 TTYFKEDFQGQAFN
+380 TTYFKEEFQGQAFN
-394 QERRESQSSN
+394 QERRENQSSN
-404 KQMEVSSSLI
+404 KQMEVNMHLI

-430 ILA
+430 MLA

>member
-19 NTISKGTKEDK
+19 NNISKGDKEDK
-30 SFKSVLDNEKNAIP
+30 SFKSVLDNEKNNIT
-44 KKDVNE
+44 KKDVDE
-50 VVDVMDEEVEEI
+50 VIDVIDEEIEEI

-74 SLLPSIVER
+74 SLLPSIIEK
-83 IQNDNNVPEVLLSN
+83 VPS
-97 INESINIE
+97 ESMNLD
-105 NVVESINNT
+105 NVVELINNT
-114 FIKETNLFIDLGENL
+114 FIKETNLFIDLEAGLEL
-129 IVNDKNN
+129 SDKNN
-136 LNDIQSILN
+136 LKDIQSILN
-145 EFVRVLDED
+145 EFVCVLDED
-154 VMPNLDN
+154 VMLNLDN
-161 KILQEDLSK
+161 EVLKEDLSK

-177 FNNILVSNI
+177 FNNILSSNI
-186 TTLDEKSVVGLKNII
+186 PTLDEKSVVALKNII
-201 KEKINTDESSS
+201 KEKINTDES
-212 NTLVGKEIEDEVKTI
+212 NFNIVVGKEKEDEVNPI
-227 PVVEEE
+227 PVIEEG
-233 ASDNSSEWSK
+233 ASDNSLEWNK

-260 EDKKVTTKF
+260 ENNKVTTKF
-269 TLMNNN
+269 TLINNN
-275 VSSSNVE
+275 ISSRNIE
-282 KVEAPKVI
+282 KIDAPKVI
-290 NRANM
+290 NRANI

-302 VKYMDSNNIK
+302 VKYMNSNNIK
-312 ELVVRINPKD
+312 ELVVRINPKE
-322 LGEVAIRVVQ
+322 LGEVAIRVIQ

-380 TTYFKEDFQGQAFN
+380 TTYFKEEFQGQAFN

-404 KQMEVSSSLI
+404 KQIEVNSSLI

-430 ILA
+430 MLA

>member
-6 NLDLIKMVNKPTD
+6 NLDLIKMVNKPND
-19 NTISKGTKEDK
+19 NTISKGAKEDK
-30 SFKSVLDNEKNAIP
+30 SFKSVLDNEKNTIP
-44 KKDVNE
+44 KKEVNE
-50 VVDVMDEEVEEI
+50 VVDVIDEEI

-74 SLLPSIVER
+74 SLLPSIVEK
-83 IQNDNNVPEVLLSN
+83 VPNEP
-97 INESINIE
+97 INLE

-114 FIKETNLFIDLGENL
+114 FIKETNLFIDLEKGLE
-129 IVNDKNN
+129 VSDKNN
-136 LNDIQSILN
+136 FKDIQSILN
-145 EFVRVLDED
+145 EFVRVLDEE
-154 VMPNLDN
+154 VIPNLDN
-161 KILQEDLSK
+161 QVLQEDVSR

-177 FNNILVSNI
+177 FNNILSSNI
-186 TTLDEKSVVGLKNII
+186 PTLDEKSVVGLKNII
-201 KEKINTDESSS
+201 KVKINTDESNS
-212 NTLVGKEIEDEVKTI
+212 NILVGKEIEEEVNPI
-227 PVVEEE
+227 SVMEEE
-233 ASDNSSEWSK
+233 TSGNSSEWSK
-243 KSFDNEEKV
+243 ESFDNEEKV
-252 LNSILNDG
+252 LHSILNDG
-260 EDKKVTTKF
+260 EDNKVTTKF

-275 VSSSNVE
+275 ISSRNVE
-282 KVEAPKVI
+282 KVDAPKVI

-302 VKYMDSNNIK
+302 VKYMNSNNIK

-322 LGEVAIRVVQ
+322 LGEVAIRVIQ

-380 TTYFKEDFQGQAFN
+380 TTYFKEEFQGQAFN
-394 QERRESQSSN
+394 QERRENQSAN
-404 KQMEVSSSLI
+404 KQIEVNSSLI

-430 ILA
+430 MLA

>member
-19 NTISKGTKEDK
+19 NTLPKDVKEDK
-30 SFKSVLDNEKNAIP
+30 SFKSVLDNEKNNIT
-44 KKDVNE
+44 KKDVDE
-50 VVDVMDEEVEEI
+50 VIDVMDEEVEEI

-74 SLLPSIVER
+74 SLLPSIVEKL
-83 IQNDNNVPEVLLSN
+83 P
-97 INESINIE
+97 NESINSE
-105 NVVESINNT
+105 KVVESINNT
-114 FIKETNLFIDLGENL
+114 FIKETDFVIDLGENL

-136 LNDIQSILN
+136 LKDIQSILN

-154 VMPNLDN
+154 IMPNLDN
-161 KILQEDLSK
+161 QVLKEDLSK
-170 LKNEVEV
+170 LENEIEV
-177 FNNILVSNI
+177 FNNILSSNI
-186 TTLDEKSVVGLKNII
+186 PNSDEKSVVGLKSII
-201 KEKINTDESSS
+201 KEKINVAESNS
-212 NTLVGKEIEDEVKTI
+212 NIVVDKEIEDEVTHI

-233 ASDNSSEWSK
+233 ASDNGSEFSK

-252 LNSILNDG
+252 LNSIINDG

-269 TLMNNN
+269 TLMSNNI
-275 VSSSNVE
+275 SSSNVE
-282 KVEAPKVI
+282 KVEVPKVI

-302 VKYMDSNNIK
+302 VKYMTSNNIK

-322 LGEVAIRVVQ
+322 LGEVAIRIVQ

-380 TTYFKEDFQGQAFN
+380 TTYFKEEFQGQAFN
-394 QERRESQSSN
+394 QDRREKQPFN
-404 KQMEVSSSLI
+404 KEIEVNSSLI
-414 EEEFEENEVD
+414 EDEFEENEVD

-430 ILA
+430 MLA

>member
-19 NTISKGTKEDK
+19 NTISKDAKEDK
-30 SFKSVLDNEKNAIP
+30 SFKNVLDNEKNTIP
-44 KKDVNE
+44 KKEVNE
-50 VVDVMDEEVEEI
+50 VVDIKDEEVEEI

-74 SLLPSIVER
+74 SLLPSIIEK
-83 IQNDNNVPEVLLSN
+83 VP
-97 INESINIE
+97 NESINLD
-105 NVVESINNT
+105 NVVKLINST
-114 FIKETNLFIDLGENL
+114 FIKETNLFIDLKEGLVLSEK
-129 IVNDKNN
+129 NDFK
-136 LNDIQSILN
+136 DIQSILN
-145 EFVRVLDED
+145 EFVFVLDED

-161 KILQEDLSK
+161 DVLKEDLSK

-177 FNNILVSNI
+177 FNNILSSNI
-186 TTLDEKSVVGLKNII
+186 PTLDEKRVVGLKSII
-201 KEKINTDESSS
+201 KEKISTAEINS
-212 NTLVGKEIEDEVKTI
+212 NIVVDKEIEDEVTTT

-233 ASDNSSEWSK
+233 TSDNSSEWSK
-243 KSFDNEEKV
+243 NSFDNEEKV
-252 LNSILNDG
+252 LNSILNDE
-260 EDKKVTTKF
+260 EDNKVTTKF
-269 TLMNNN
+269 TLINNN
-275 VSSSNVE
+275 ISSRNIE
-282 KVEAPKVI
+282 KVDAPKVI

-302 VKYMDSNNIK
+302 VKYMNSNNIK
-312 ELVVRINPKD
+312 ELVVRINPKE
-322 LGEVAIRVVQ
+322 LGEVAIRVIQ

-380 TTYFKEDFQGQAFN
+380 TTYFKEEFQGQAFN
-394 QERRESQSSN
+394 QERREKQPFN
-404 KQMEVSSSLI
+404 KEIEVNSSLI

-430 ILA
+430 MLA